1 MDTDASHQLHHLPES
16 SSPAGHDPHHQLQN
30 HHPHTS
36 YLEHDSHPTPHDYG
50 AYAANNHH
58 SFQPPSGRFTEE
70 WDASQRG
77 SSIIDGHRP
86 NNKLAMQRT
95 ASISSYAAG
104 DDANLPIRNNTL
116 RKKGSVRRAG
126 SLGRSASR
134 RSNRAGS
141 VRSLALQS
149 SSDRDEG
156 HSAFYCPVPT
166 SGNPTIIL
174 AERFQSKL
182 HTVRCIAPHRLLARP
197 HCATSSP
204 PTVKSHPIRHS
215 G

>member
-1 MDTDASHQLHHLPES
+1 MDTDAPHQLHHPPEPS
-16 SSPAGHDPHHQLQN
+16 SLAGHDPHHQLQN
-30 HHPHTS
+30 HQPRAS
-36 YLEHDSHPTPHDYG
+36 YLEQGAHPTPHDYG
-50 AYAANNHH
+50 EYTADLHH
-58 SFQPPSGRFTEE
+58 FQPPPGRFTEE

-86 NNKLAMQRT
+86 NNKLAAMQRT

-104 DDANLPIRNNTL
+104 DDTNLPIRNNTL

-166 SGNPTIIL
+166 SGNPTTIL

-182 HTVRCIAPHRLLARP
+182 QPTQ
-197 HCATSSP
+197 HCATSSHRA
-204 PTVKSHPIRHS
+204 VQGYHS
-215 G
+215 DPN